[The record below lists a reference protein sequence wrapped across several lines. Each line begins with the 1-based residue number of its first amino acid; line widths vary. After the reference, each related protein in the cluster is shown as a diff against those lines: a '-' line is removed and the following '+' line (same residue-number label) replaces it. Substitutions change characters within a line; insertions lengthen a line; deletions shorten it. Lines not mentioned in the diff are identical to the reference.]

1 MALPNQNANN
11 DAKDR
16 PESDDG
22 DFGNSLISYVTPR
35 IEHARDTRDA
45 KYEKRWLEYTRLW
58 RGFWS
63 AEDKTTDSERSKLI
77 SPALQQA
84 IEMTASEIE
93 EATFGRTQWFD
104 IRDDIADEDKS
115 DAIAYRD
122 QLLEDFDL
130 GKVPQA
136 CSSIFLLGC
145 VYGTGIGK
153 LNVERKIVKTAV
165 GGQTQTNERV
175 LVKLEPVRPDEFL
188 IDPSATCIDDAHF
201 VAHEMIKP
209 LHSVRAKMR
218 EGIYRKVR
226 LGAYTGVRQSDV
238 TGTGRDSH
246 VDPMDDAVL
255 ITEYFGKVPATLLPD
270 AEGQGLVEAL
280 VTIANDSVILRAV
293 ESPFTNQDRPLIAYQ
308 HDVVPGEFWGRGIA
322 EKGYN
327 PQKALDAELRAR
339 MDGLALV
346 TSPMLGADITKL
358 PRNPDLRVRPGK
370 VFLTRGRASE
380 AIEPIGLNA
389 QGLALSFQ
397 QSGDLERMV
406 QMGTGAMDS
415 AISVNSNRRNETASG
430 MSQINAGFLKRA
442 KRTMYNIERQFLGP
456 MIRRAL
462 WRYMQF
468 DPGRYPTDQIFNVKS
483 TMGLMAREVETNTLT
498 QMLAFVPPGSPAHSI
513 ITAAVLENTNSSQ
526 KGEIKKAVEA
536 MLAPPSEEELAEAA
550 EAKQLE
556 KAFQQEQLKFA
567 QLANA
572 EVKAKVT
579 LLLAQAQL
587 AAVKA
592 DLEDERVE
600 IEAANAVTNAEN
612 ARNRQRDV
620 LVKREIGKRGSNNG
634 ASS

>member
-1 MALPNQNANN
+1 M
-11 DAKDR
+11 
-16 PESDDG
+16 
-22 DFGNSLISYVTPR
+22 
-35 IEHARDTRDA
+35 
-45 KYEKRWLEYTRLW
+45 EYTRLW

-63 AEDKTTDSERSKLI
+63 DEDKSVDSERSKLV

-104 IRDDIADEDKS
+104 VRDDIADQDKS
-115 DAIAYRD
+115 DAVLYRD

-136 CSSIFLLGC
+136 CSSVFLLGC

-153 LNVERKIVKTAV
+153 LMVEKKTVKTAV
-165 GGQTQTNERV
+165 QGKTETSERV
-175 LVKLEPVRPDEFL
+175 VVKLDPIRPDEFV
-188 IDPSATCIDDAHF
+188 IDPAATNIDEAHF

-209 LHSVRAKMR
+209 LHSIRTKQR
-218 EGIYRKVR
+218 EGIYRKVKV
-226 LGAYTGVRQSDV
+226 APYTGVRKSDT
-238 TGTGRDSH
+238 TGTGRDTH
-246 VDPMDDAVL
+246 VDPLDDAVL
-255 ITEYFGKVPATLLPD
+255 ITEYFGKVPASLLPES
-270 AEGQGLVEAL
+270 EGIGLVEAI
-280 VTIANDSVILRAV
+280 VTVANDSVVLRAV
-293 ESPFTNQDRPLIAYQ
+293 ESPFTNKDRPIIAYQ

-415 AISVNSNRRNETASG
+415 AVSVTSNRRNETASG

-442 KRTMYNIERQFLGP
+442 KRTMYNIERQFLAP

-468 DPGRYPTDQIFNVKS
+468 DPGRYPTDQVFNVKS

-498 QMLAFVPPGSPAHSI
+498 QMLGFVPPESPAHSI
-513 ITAAVLENTNSSQ
+513 ITAAILENTNSSQ

-536 MLAPPSEEELAEAA
+536 MLAPPSPEEQQEAQQQ
-550 EAKQLE
+550 KQLE
-556 KAFQQEQLKFA
+556 QAFQQA
-567 QLANA
+567 QLEAAQLENAKTKA
-572 EVKAKVT
+572 EVMKLTAE
-579 LLLAQAQL
+579 ANL

-620 LVKREIGKRGSNNG
+620 LVKREIGNNARNNG
-634 ASS
+634 ESS

>member
-1 MALPNQNANN
+1 M
-11 DAKDR
+11 
-16 PESDDG
+16 
-22 DFGNSLISYVTPR
+22 
-35 IEHARDTRDA
+35 
-45 KYEKRWLEYTRLW
+45 EYTRLW

-63 AEDKTTDSERSKLI
+63 SEDKNVESERSKLV

-84 IEMTASEIE
+84 IEMTSSEIE

-104 IRDDIADEDKS
+104 IRDDIADEDKQ
-115 DAIAYRD
+115 DAVAYRD

-136 CSSIFLLGC
+136 CSSVFLLGC

-153 LNVERKIVKTAV
+153 LLVEKQSVKTAV
-165 GGQTQTNERV
+165 QGETQTSERV
-175 LVKLEPVRPDEFL
+175 VVKLEPVRPDEFV
-188 IDPSATCIDDAHF
+188 IDPAATCIDDAHF

-209 LHSVRAKMR
+209 LHTIRAKQR
-218 EGIYRKVR
+218 TGQYRKVNVQAFTGER
-226 LGAYTGVRQSDV
+226 LSNT
-238 TGTGRDSH
+238 TGTGRDSSL
-246 VDPMDDAVL
+246 DPMDDAVL
-255 ITEYFGKVPATLLPD
+255 ITEYFGKVPATLLPES
-270 AEGQGLVEAL
+270 EGVGLVEAI
-280 VTIANDSVILRAV
+280 VTIANDSVVLRAV
-293 ESPFTNQDRPLIAYQ
+293 ESPFTNQDRPIIAYQ

-358 PRNPDLRVRPGK
+358 PRNPDLRIRPGK

-415 AISVNSNRRNETASG
+415 AVSVTSNRRNETASG

-468 DPGRYPTDQIFNVKS
+468 DPGRYPNDQVFNVKS

-498 QMLAFVPPGSPAHSI
+498 SMLAFVPPDSPAHSI

-536 MLAPPSEEELAEAA
+536 MLAPPSEEEQAAAA

-556 KAFQQEQLKFA
+556 KAFQQA
-567 QLANA
+567 QLEAANLENAKTKA
-572 EVKAKVT
+572 EIQKLVAE
-579 LLLAQAQL
+579 AQY
-587 AAVKA
+587 AAVRA

-620 LVKREIGKRGSNNG
+620 NVKREIGKNG
-634 ASS
+634 NSDKGKSS